1 MENSLNGADTVL
13 EGIWIEIIF
22 LHLRFFYFFLF
33 FFINPAPLALFMGH
47 E

>member
-22 LHLRFFYFFLF
+22 LHLLFFL
-33 FFINPAPLALFMGH
+33 INPAPLALFMGH